1 MGGPGGS
8 IESPPMR
15 KTLLVVRA
23 GLIAS
28 ILAGASCSG
37 ESPSAPGGGGTSAG
51 PVQLKMAWWGGM
63 ERANRTRAVVA
74 MFEAQNPNVKVE
86 TEFYM
91 STQGMGIPGTD
102 YWPTVNKY
110 AGDGTLP
117 DIIQQDYAYLE
128 EWHGRKLLRPL
139 DDYLADGTVKLNDV
153 PKAFVDGGKVG
164 NDLVAI
170 SLGINT
176 QVIVVDTDV
185 LAKHNIAVPG
195 DDWTWEDFERIALEI
210 KAKEGIFGAG
220 AGMWGY
226 TPGWKAI
233 YLSLDKWVFSA
244 DGKALGYTD
253 DQPWIDHYK
262 MLLRLKAA
270 GAIPTLAQEPTSPAP
285 EMQLTVTKK
294 AAMEHVFSN
303 QVVGLW
309 TAADKA
315 NGDVHRNFKVLP
327 LPRVKG
333 GKSPIYMK
341 PSQYFSVTTA
351 SKHPKEAAKLIEFFT
366 NDIEANKILKGERG
380 VPINS
385 KVLAAVKTVSDQIT
399 ADSFG
404 IIERGAA
411 FATKLPPNDPPTWT
425 PLLNTILTPTGKA
438 IMDEMVTP
446 EAGVAQFRTKAT
458 AHLAGQPAQ

>member
-1 MGGPGGS
+1 MTRLLKLVAIGVVTTLGAGGCMTDDSPGS
-8 IESPPMR
+8 
-15 KTLLVVRA
+15 
-23 GLIAS
+23 
-28 ILAGASCSG
+28 GA
-37 ESPSAPGGGGTSAG
+37 TAG
-51 PVQLKMAWWGGM
+51 PVQLKLAWWGGM
-63 ERANRTRAVVA
+63 ERANRTNAVVK
-74 MFEAQNPNVKVE
+74 MFEAQNPNIKVQ

-91 STQGMGIPGTD
+91 TTQGMGIPGTD
-102 YWPTVNKY
+102 YWPTMNKY
-110 AGDGTLP
+110 ATDNTLP
-117 DIIQQDYAYLE
+117 DIMQQDYAYIE
-128 EWHGRKLLRPL
+128 EWHGRKLLRTL
-139 DDYLADGTVKLNDV
+139 DDYISDGTMKLGDV
-153 PKAFVDGGKVG
+153 PQAFVDGGKVD
-164 NDLVAI
+164 NKVVAI

-185 LAKHNIAVPG
+185 LKKHTIAVPN
-195 DDWTWEDFERIALEI
+195 DDWTWEDFERIALEV
-210 KAKEGIFGAG
+210 KTKEGIFGAG

-226 TPGWKAI
+226 TPGWKAV
-233 YLSLDKWVFSA
+233 YLSLDKWVFSP

-270 GAIPTLAQEPTSPAP
+270 GAIPALAQEPMSPAP

-341 PSQYFSVTTA
+341 PSQYFSITTA
-351 SKHPKEAAKLIEFFT
+351 SKYPKEAAKLIEFFT

-380 VPINS
+380 VPVNS
-385 KVLAAVKTVSDQIT
+385 KVLTALKSVSDQIT
-399 ADSFG
+399 ADSFD
-404 IIERGAA
+404 IIERGGAY
-411 FATKLPPNDPPTWT
+411 ATKLPPNDPPTWT
-425 PLLNTILTPTGKA
+425 PLLNNILTPTSKS

-446 EAGVAQFRTKAT
+446 EAGVASFRTKAS
-458 AHLAGQPAQ
+458 AHLAGQPVP